1 MPSMAGAYIGTQA
14 DKLDSAM
21 LAMNQL
27 ILKMPESESLF
38 NASLSALKSQMVSDR
53 TMAGDIAPTYLA
65 L

>member
-1 MPSMAGAYIGTQA
+1 
-14 DKLDSAM
+14 M